1 MRLIVSGHGLKVGDE
16 LRTRVTRL
24 IETSEAKY
32 AERPTDATVTFSRD
46 GSAFECELTMHL
58 STGMSAQA
66 HASSQDI
73 FVAFKQAY
81 ERLEKQLRRY
91 KRRLK
96 DHH

>member
-16 LRTRVTRL
+16 LRDRVNRS
-24 IETSEAKY
+24 IANSEAKF
-32 AERPTDATVTFSRD
+32 AERPTDATVTFSKN
-46 GSAFECELTMHL
+46 GNEFECEATMHL
-58 STGMSAQA
+58 STGRSAQA
-66 HASSQDI
+66 HASSTDI
-73 FVAFKQAY
+73 FAAFHLAY